1 MVSKAIDFYN
11 LDIDVTPVEILST
24 VAHIT
29 IKIAC
34 LINSNANRL
43 NKIINGII
51 EEMLE
56 DYVDVKNVVY
66 LLVSNKLPYLH
77 W

>member
-66 LLVSNKLPYLH
+66 LLVSNLSPYLH
-77 W
+77 